1 MTIVNLQLILLSPK
15 KNIAS
20 RIDLFLSQRF
30 WHFLLTLSDAVFP
43 INYLQLSNHKKVS
56 SKLVISTSSQVSSV
70 SKVITRLPEAITQS
84 AFQLNRFPNEFFR
97 SRPPYL
103 SSNFHIT
110 SINYPLSIRDSF
122 DELRFVIPNDIFQ
135 NICACLSKSEPN
147 RIRIKTCRYTITLRF
162 RFCSNWSG
170 SNRWRLANPGTPE
183 N

>member
-122 DELRFVIPNDIFQ
+122 DELRFRSPTTFSKTSARVFPNLNLIE
-135 NICACLSKSEPN
+135 SE
-147 RIRIKTCRYTITLRF
+147 
-162 RFCSNWSG
+162 
-170 SNRWRLANPGTPE
+170 
-183 N
+183 